1 MQQSDGLRAAIY
13 GIVWYAAALHLVTLA
28 ALLAAGML
36 FAVDDL
42 ATIRAV
48 VSGLSI
54 AIWGGAVLILLVVGL
69 ISLVRWLGQA
79 PPADPLHD
87 VWMDEQGSI

>member
-1 MQQSDGLRAAIY
+1 MQQSDGLKASIN
-13 GIVWYAAALHLVTLA
+13 GIVWYATALHLVTLA

-42 ATIRAV
+42 ATIKAV

-54 AIWGGAVLILLVVGL
+54 AIWGGAVLILLVVGV
-69 ISLVRWLGQA
+69 ITLVRWLGQA
-79 PPADPLHD
+79 PPADPLQD
-87 VWMDEQGSI
+87 AWLDE